1 MDETIY
7 GKCGYRSVKWEF
19 RKKISGSIGFDVSS
33 KITE

>member
-19 RKKISGSIGFDVSS
+19 RKFSTMKIHVL
-33 KITE
+33 